1 MSLKVPNLVRG
12 CLDPISSHGC
22 TLSTSLCSTCPEK
35 QLWIRTCST
44 WRTNPCATALS
55 SLRLQHR
62 TRTCSPWQWPNDP
75 NHSFPRVQSLCSYFE
90 SSVATSQ
97 WIPAQLA
104 GQAFLSLVHPSH
116 ILRQFHT
123 LRFCQTTAGLET
135 HWRSSWFIVQLFTVT
150 KYLAYK
156 IFPE

>member
-22 TLSTSLCSTCPEK
+22 TLSTSLCSTCPEN

-75 NHSFPRVQSLCSYFE
+75 NQF
-90 SSVATSQ
+90 SSCTVTLLLFWKFSRYQPVNSSPAC
-97 WIPAQLA
+97 WPGIFIPCPPIP
-104 GQAFLSLVHPSH
+104 HPETISH
-116 ILRQFHT
+116 IAVLSDNRRIRDSLEKQLIYCTVIHRHKV
-123 LRFCQTTAGLET
+123 LGL
-135 HWRSSWFIVQLFTVT
+135 
-150 KYLAYK
+150 
-156 IFPE
+156 

>member
-22 TLSTSLCSTCPEK
+22 TLSTSLCSTCPEN

-104 GQAFLSLVHPSH
+104 GQAFFIPCPPIPHPETISH
-116 ILRQFHT
+116 IAVLSDNRRIRDSLEKQLIYCTVIHRHKV
-123 LRFCQTTAGLET
+123 LGL
-135 HWRSSWFIVQLFTVT
+135 
-150 KYLAYK
+150 
-156 IFPE
+156 